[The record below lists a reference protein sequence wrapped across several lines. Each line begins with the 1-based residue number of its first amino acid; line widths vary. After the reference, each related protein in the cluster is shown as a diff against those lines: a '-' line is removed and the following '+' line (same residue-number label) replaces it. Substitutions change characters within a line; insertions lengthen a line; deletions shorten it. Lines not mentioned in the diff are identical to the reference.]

1 MSEVLTQATKD
12 LIVKTVASEVKVPFW
27 VKPFL
32 KPVTRIAINFLD
44 DKGSKVIP
52 DNVDPL
58 INEAITAGVNGDFDK
73 ASESAATALNIVID
87 IPLLNE
93 DHEQEMFVGGVKF
106 LIQVIQ
112 SWIAKK
118 KAK

>member
-12 LIVKTVASEVKVPFW
+12 LIVKTVANEVKVPFW

-32 KPVTRIAINFLD
+32 KPVTRIAVNFLD
-44 DKGSKVIP
+44 SKGSKVIP
-52 DNVDPL
+52 DEVDPM
-58 INEAITAGVNGDFDK
+58 INNAITAGINGDFDK

-87 IPLLNE
+87 IPLLDE
-93 DHEQEMFVGGVKF
+93 DHEQEMFVGGIRF
-106 LIQVIQ
+106 LIQVVQ
-112 SWIAKK
+112 AWIDKK